1 MIGSRHSCIGS
12 RSELS
17 GSWATIPLRSQPQK
31 PEPKTVLIVAMD
43 PVRPLELFGLLEVF
57 HEANRISGSEQIY
70 DVRLVSACSSRRLDT
85 STGMFLEADLTYQD
99 WRDRADTVLLSGSE
113 WPHPCVQDDGFV
125 SWLREQGRKS
135 RRMGSVHTGTLVFAR
150 VGLLNGR
157 RATTHWQWCD
167 ELQGKNPGVSVERDV
182 IYVRHGNFYSSAGAT
197 AGIDLA
203 LALVEEDLGTT
214 VACKIAQMFLLF
226 SRRSGGQPQVSATLA
241 AQFNEM
247 RPMGE
252 LLSWLPDNLQQAL
265 PVAKL
270 ARKAAMSPR
279 NFARSFRAQL
289 GTTPAK
295 HIERLRLESAQRQ
308 LETTT
313 RNLDGV
319 AAACGFA
326 NCETLRRV
334 FLRHIGMTPGQYRAS
349 RRSQTGGNAGVAPED
364 RLRDV
369 RASA

>member
-1 MIGSRHSCIGS
+1 MIGSRHFCAGS

-17 GSWATIPLRSQPQK
+17 SSWAVPAQPHPQK
-31 PEPKTVLIVAMD
+31 PAPKVVLIVAMD

-57 HEANRISGSEQIY
+57 HEANRIGDVEQTY
-70 DVRLVSACSSRRLDT
+70 DVRLVSSGSSRNLSS
-85 STGMFLEADLTYQD
+85 STGMSLEAEFTYLD
-99 WRDRADTVLLSGSE
+99 CKDKADTVLLAGSE
-113 WPHPCVQDDGFV
+113 WPHHCAHDDGFMN
-125 SWLREQGRKS
+125 WLREQGRTS

-150 VGLLNGR
+150 AGLLNGR
-157 RATTHWQWCD
+157 KATTHWQWCD
-167 ELQGKNPGVSVERDV
+167 ELQGKNPSVSVERDV
-182 IYVRHGNFYSSAGAT
+182 IYVRHGNYYSSAGAT

-214 VACKIAQMFLLF
+214 IACKIAQTLVLF
-226 SRRSGGQPQVSATLA
+226 ARRSGGQPQVSATLA

-279 NFARSFRAQL
+279 NFARCFRAQL

-313 RNLDGV
+313 RNLEGV
-319 AAACGFA
+319 ATACGFA

-349 RRSQTGGNAGVAPED
+349 RRAQTNGNAGVAANE
-364 RLRDV
+364 RIRDL